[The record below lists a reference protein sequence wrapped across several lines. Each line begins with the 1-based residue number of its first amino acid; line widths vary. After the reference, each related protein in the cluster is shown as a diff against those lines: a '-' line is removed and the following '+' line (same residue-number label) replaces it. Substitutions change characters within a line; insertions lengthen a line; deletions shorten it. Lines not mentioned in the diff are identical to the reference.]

1 MKTWIDTVELHD
13 FKAKENTLFLNLAEK
28 LSTKE
33 KKNQTPPHQKIA
45 GSNEPTSVEF

>member
-33 KKNQTPPHQKIA
+33 KKIRLFPIKK
-45 GSNEPTSVEF
+45 